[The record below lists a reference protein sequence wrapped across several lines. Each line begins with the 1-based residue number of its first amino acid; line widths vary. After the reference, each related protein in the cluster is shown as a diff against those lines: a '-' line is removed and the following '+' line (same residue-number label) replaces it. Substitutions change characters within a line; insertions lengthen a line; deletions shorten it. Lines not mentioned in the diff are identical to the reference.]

1 MQPHSV
7 VIFDID
13 GVVRDVSGSYRRA
26 IADTVEHFTAEAYR
40 PTQDDIDRLKTEGCW
55 NNDWEA
61 SQELIYRFFEGQDRP
76 RLAVSLDFEA
86 LVAFF
91 QARYRGENFS
101 GYIQQEPLLLDPAYF
116 ANLTETGVL
125 WGFFSG
131 ATRLSATYVLEQ
143 RLALVQ
149 PILTA
154 MEDAPGKPNPL
165 GLFQTLQKIEHRYGI
180 QAERSLGKASLTPA
194 DSRLPILYVGDTVA
208 DMHTIQK
215 ARDSYPNYDWVA
227 VGVIPPHVVDS
238 VAYERNLTKSGAQYV
253 LAKTGLLT
261 PDWIRRTV
269 SL

>member
-26 IADTVEHFTAEAYR
+26 IADTVEHFTEEAYR
-40 PTQDDIDRLKTEGCW
+40 PTQDDIDRLKMEGCW

-61 SQELIYRFFEGQDRP
+61 SQEIIYRFFEGQDRP
-76 RLAVSLDFEA
+76 RAEVSLDFEA
-86 LVAFF
+86 LVDFF

-101 GYIQQEPLLLDPAYF
+101 GYIQQEPLLLDQAYF
-116 ANLTETGVL
+116 ANLTEAGIL

-143 RLALVQ
+143 RLSLAQ

-165 GLFQTLQKIEHRYGI
+165 GLFQTLQQIEQHHSI
-180 QAERSLGKASLTPA
+180 QAERSPA
-194 DSRLPILYVGDTVA
+194 HSPLPIVYVGDTVA
-208 DMHTIQK
+208 DMQTIHK
-215 ARDSYPNYDWVA
+215 AQDSYPNYDWVA
-227 VGVIPPHVVDS
+227 VGVIPPHVVDV
-238 VAYERNLTKSGAQYV
+238 VAYERTLSRSGAQYV
-253 LAKTGLLT
+253 LSKTALLT
-261 PDWIRRTV
+261 PDWLHQTI
-269 SL
+269 SLSL